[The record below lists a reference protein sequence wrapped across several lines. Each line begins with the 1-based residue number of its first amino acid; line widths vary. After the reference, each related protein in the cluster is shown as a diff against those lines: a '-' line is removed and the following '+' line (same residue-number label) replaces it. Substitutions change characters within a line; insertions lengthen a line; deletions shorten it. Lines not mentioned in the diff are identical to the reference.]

1 MQLDA
6 LRDMNLLN
14 PLNLL
19 WALPLLGGIVA
30 LWMLRLKRQDVPVSS
45 LYLWNTML
53 QETQANAPFQKL
65 RRSLL
70 LFLQLLLAFLLV
82 LALAR
87 PFVYGEAVMGHT
99 IAIILDTSASMNA
112 TDVRPTRLQAAKDA
126 ADQLI
131 DREMRVGDVATVLTA
146 SSKPGS
152 AFSGFTGDKGRL
164 KAAIDGAT
172 GTDTPIDMAAA
183 LTLAQS
189 LVGARRGAQVRVFSD
204 GAFSPDD
211 NRKLTVLPLGG
222 TDVKLIAVG
231 TATPDNLAITRL
243 DGRRNPQSGTYQV
256 FVQVQDGGGRPHQGG
271 GTLTLLKDGK
281 LVDARALSL
290 TNGMQT
296 ETFDS
301 PLLQGGGVV
310 TARLD
315 DVRDDLATDNQASLV
330 LAPPRP
336 RKVLLVTPGNPFL
349 ESGLNLDPDVTL
361 EECQPEEFTTLG
373 KSGAGY
379 SMVVFDGTLPVTPL
393 PPGNY
398 LVFNALN
405 SQMPLVGTETAENP
419 TFIDESR
426 THPVMRFADLE
437 GLHLRKAL
445 RTQTQPWGQALAE
458 ADSGPIIAVGE
469 HNGLRAISVAF
480 DLSDSDWPVRVS
492 FPIFLTNAVRWLTA
506 AGGLGASQEET
517 PTGGVASLT
526 LPPGAASVT
535 IQRPDGS
542 KTALAAP
549 VAGGMVL
556 VDDTRQAGVYHAKA
570 SGGQD
575 YPFAVNLDSRDESA
589 LTVQNPPALNHPG
602 VSSAVT
608 PSPRTRRAKDDL
620 WPTLSAIALGLLLL
634 EWFVFH
640 RRILSV

>member
-1 MQLDA
+1 MHLWVS
-6 LRDMNLLN
+6 LNTMNLLN
-14 PLNLL
+14 PFNLL

-30 LWMLRLKRQDVPVSS
+30 LWMLRLKRQDVTVSS
-45 LYLWNTML
+45 LYLWNTLL

-65 RRSLL
+65 RRNLL
-70 LFLQLLLAFLLV
+70 LFLQLLAAFLLV
-82 LALAR
+82 FALAR
-87 PFVYGEAVMGHT
+87 PFVYGEAVTGHT
-99 IAIILDTSASMNA
+99 VVLILDTSASMNA

-126 ADQLI
+126 ADSFI
-131 DREMRVGDVATVLTA
+131 DREMRLGDVATVLTA
-146 SSKPGS
+146 SSRPAS
-152 AFSGFTGDKGRL
+152 ALTGFTGDKGRL
-164 KAAIDGAT
+164 KAAVDGAA
-172 GTDTPIDMAAA
+172 GTDTPVDMAAA

-189 LVGARRGAQVRVFSD
+189 LVGTRRGAEVRVFSD

-211 NRKLTVLPLGG
+211 TRKLAALPLGG
-222 TDVKLIAVG
+222 TDVKLFSVG
-231 TATPDNLAITRL
+231 TTTPDNLAITRL
-243 DGRRNPQSGTYQV
+243 DGRRNPQSGSYQV
-256 FVQVQDGGGRPHQGG
+256 FVQVQDGGGKPHRGG

-290 TNGMQT
+290 TSGMQS

-301 PLLQGGGVV
+301 PLLKGGGVV

-315 DVRDDLATDNQASLV
+315 DVKDDLATDNQASLV
-330 LAPPRP
+330 LSPPRP

-349 ESGLNLDPDVTL
+349 ESGLNLDPDVVL
-361 EECQPEEFTTLG
+361 EECRPDEFTTLG

-379 SMVVFDGTLPVTPL
+379 SMVVFDGVLPAAPL

-405 SQMPLVGTETAENP
+405 AQMPLSGTDSADSP

-437 GLHLRKAL
+437 GLQLRSAL

-458 ADSGPIIAVGE
+458 ADSGPLIAAGE
-469 HNGLRAISVAF
+469 HNGVRAISVAF
-480 DLSDSDWPVRVS
+480 DLSDSNWPVRVS

-526 LPPGAASVT
+526 LPPGASSVT

-549 VAGGMVL
+549 ATGGMVL

-570 SGGQD
+570 ANGQD
-575 YPFAVNLDSRDESA
+575 FPFAVNLG
-589 LTVQNPPALNHPG
+589 Q
-602 VSSAVT
+602 
-608 PSPRTRRAKDDL
+608 PR
-620 WPTLSAIALGLLLL
+620 
-634 EWFVFH
+634 
-640 RRILSV
+640 

>member
-1 MQLDA
+1 
-6 LRDMNLLN
+6 MNLLN
-14 PLNLL
+14 PFNLL

-30 LWMLRLKRQDVPVSS
+30 LWMLRLKRQDVTVSS
-45 LYLWNTML
+45 LYLWNTLL

-65 RRSLL
+65 RRNLL
-70 LFLQLLLAFLLV
+70 LFLQLLAAFLLV
-82 LALAR
+82 FALAR
-87 PFVYGEAVMGHT
+87 PFVYGEAVTGHA
-99 IAIILDTSASMNA
+99 IVIILDTSASMNA
-112 TDVRPTRLQAAKDA
+112 ADIHPTRLQAAKDA
-126 ADQLI
+126 ADGFV
-131 DREMRVGDVATVLTA
+131 DREMHLGDVATVLTA
-146 SSKPGS
+146 AGKPGS
-152 AFSGFTGDKGRL
+152 ALTGFTGDKGRL
-164 KAAIDGAT
+164 KAAIDGVVP
-172 GTDTPIDMAAA
+172 TDTPIDMTAA

-189 LVGARRGAQVRVFSD
+189 LVGTRHGAQVRVFSD
-204 GAFSPDD
+204 GAFSADD
-211 NRKLTVLPLGG
+211 NRKLAQTPLGG
-222 TDVKLIAVG
+222 TDVKLLSVG
-231 TATPDNLAITRL
+231 TATPDNLGITRM
-243 DGRRNPQSGTYQV
+243 DGRRNPQSGNYQV

-281 LVDARALSL
+281 LMDARALSL
-290 TNGMQT
+290 TNGMQS

-301 PLLQGGGVV
+301 PLLKDGGVV

-315 DVRDDLATDNQASLV
+315 DVRDDLAADNHASLV
-330 LAPPRP
+330 LSPPRP

-349 ESGLNLDPDVTL
+349 ESGLNLDPDVVL
-361 EECQPEEFTTLG
+361 EECRPEEFTTLG
-373 KSGAGY
+373 RSGAGY
-379 SMVVFDGTLPVTPL
+379 SMVVFDGALPAAPL

-405 SQMPLVGTETAENP
+405 GQMPLLGTESADAP

-458 ADSGPIIAVGE
+458 ADSGPLIAAGE
-469 HNGLRAISVAF
+469 HNGLRVVSVAF
-480 DLSDSDWPVRVS
+480 DLGDSDWPLRVS

-535 IQRPDGS
+535 VQRPDGS

-549 VAGGMVL
+549 ATGGMVL
-556 VDDTRQAGVYHAKA
+556 IDDTRQAGVYHARA
-570 SGGQD
+570 GNGQD
-575 YPFAVNLDSRDESA
+575 FPFAVNLDSRDESA
-589 LTVQNPPALNHPG
+589 LPVQNPPALNHPG
-602 VSSAVT
+602 VTAAAA
-608 PSPRTRRAKDDL
+608 PLPRARRAKDDL
-620 WPTLSAIALGLLLL
+620 WPALAAVALGLLLL